1 MFVWIFHRTSG
12 LLLIVLLG
20 LKMFTGLFMM
30 TKEAKPDW
38 ALALHVNALSDI
50 LLTILLVFHASY
62 GLRTMVFELG
72 VKNEKILFWLFTGLA
87 AVATVLLVALYLARA
102 A

>member
-1 MFVWIFHRTSG
+1 MFVWIFHRASG

-20 LKMFTGLFMM
+20 LKMLTGFFMM

-38 ALALHVNALSDI
+38 ALALHVNTLSDI
-50 LLTILLVFHASY
+50 LLIVLLIFHASY
-62 GLRTMVFELG
+62 GLRTMVYELG
-72 VKNEKILFWLFTGLA
+72 VKREKALFWVFSVLA
-87 AVATVLLVALYLARA
+87 AAMSTSLVALYLARA

>member
-12 LLLIVLLG
+12 LLLIALLG
-20 LKMFTGLFMM
+20 LKMVTGLFMM

-38 ALALHVNALSDI
+38 ALALHVNALSDV
-50 LLTILLVFHASY
+50 LLTILLVFHAAY
-62 GLRTMVFELG
+62 GLRTMVYELG
-72 VKNEKILFWLFTGLA
+72 VKNERALFWIFTAL
-87 AVATVLLVALYLARA
+87 ATVSSGVLVALYLTRA

>member
-20 LKMFTGLFMM
+20 LKMLSGLFMM

-50 LLTILLVFHASY
+50 LLTILLVFHAAY
-62 GLRTMVFELG
+62 GLRTMVYELG
-72 VKNEKILFWLFTGLA
+72 VKNERVLFWIFSALA
-87 AVATVLLVALYLARA
+87 AAASAALVALYLARA

>member
-1 MFVWIFHRTSG
+1 MFVWIFHRVSG

-20 LKMFTGLFMM
+20 LKMLTGLFMM

-38 ALALHVNALSDI
+38 ALALHVNALTDI
-50 LLTILLVFHASY
+50 LLIALLVFHASY
-62 GLRTMVFELG
+62 GLRTMVYDLG
-72 VKNEKILFWLFTGLA
+72 VKHEKALFWIFSGLA
-87 AVATVLLVALYLARA
+87 AAASVLLAVLYLGRA